1 MSVKSRGNDATRTDL
16 RYAVRLVD
24 SEKRNLDVGHHVH
37 EALVVEAE
45 CNSVAV

>member
-1 MSVKSRGNDATRTDL
+1 MSVNSRGNDETDTYL

-24 SEKRNLDVGHHVH
+24 SEKRDLDVGHHVH